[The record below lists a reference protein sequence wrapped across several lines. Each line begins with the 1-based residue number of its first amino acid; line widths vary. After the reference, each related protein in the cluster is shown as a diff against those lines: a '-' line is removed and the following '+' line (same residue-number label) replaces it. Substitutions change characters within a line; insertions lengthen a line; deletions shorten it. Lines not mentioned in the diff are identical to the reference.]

1 MMNSKRTIKNPYWTT
16 NQKTQI
22 MCEFHWE
29 NGPIETAAVSD
40 TEQGNPDWKEIME
53 KFTLEEIDKNTK
65 EKNNSNLEAHKIE
78 KQKKNEQLE
87 KMKADTIFTAKL
99 ESFEIP
105 KIRDSKN
112 RELKSSIRKARSL
125 SEVHAY
131 TAILLMKELD
141 NEKGISVRSK

>member
-1 MMNSKRTIKNPYWTT
+1 
-16 NQKTQI
+16 
-22 MCEFHWE
+22 
-29 NGPIETAAVSD
+29 
-40 TEQGNPDWKEIME
+40 
-53 KFTLEEIDKNTK
+53 
-65 EKNNSNLEAHKIE
+65 
-78 KQKKNEQLE
+78 
-87 KMKADTIFTAKL
+87 MKADTIFTAKL

-141 NEKGISVRSK
+141 NEKVR